1 MNLTSA
7 NGSSYSLRPIAYEF
21 DSVVDAFDDFL
32 VVEGAVRLED
42 GRSWSFN
49 DPAILAE
56 EARALGSWLHRAP
69 SIPAT
74 PLPQA
79 GQTAWAEQNMLAFIE
94 PVIAFS
100 VESHGSHSSSIR
112 AHFSIEALPSWATE
126 SGFYDYFMVL
136 DVENFRLEE
145 AAKQWNAE
153 LAPFPMRATRGLS

>member
-32 VVEGAVRLED
+32 IVEGAVRLED

-56 EARALGSWLHRAP
+56 EAQALGSWLHRAP

-74 PLPQA
+74 PLPRI
-79 GQTAWAEQNMLAFIE
+79 GQTDWAEEGMLTFIE

-100 VESHGSHSSSIR
+100 IESHAPHSSNIR
-112 AHFSIEALPSWATE
+112 AHFSIEALPPWASE
-126 SGFYDYFMVL
+126 SDFYEYFMVL
-136 DVENFRLEE
+136 DVENSQLEE
-145 AAKQWNAE
+145 AAKQWHAE
-153 LAPFPMRATRGLS
+153 LAPFPMRATR